1 MSTFTT
7 QDGFTWYIVQ
17 PHVAKYLH
25 NDCEVYKIYDDESE
39 ALCEEGYNFMCD
51 DSERYAIEHPSQRV
65 VYAICGADA
74 VRAYENKDYQL
85 CYDIVFNQRRGDI
98 AFFSPIAKPKDVI
111 NALRICGAVT
121 YISSDDFLKII
132 TNG

>member
-1 MSTFTT
+1 MNTITT

-51 DSERYAIEHPSQRV
+51 DSERYAIERPSQRV

-85 CYDIVFNQRRGDI
+85 CYDIVFIHGRGDI
-98 AFFSPIAKPKDVI
+98 AFFSPLAKPKDVLD
-111 NALRICGAVT
+111 ALRICDAVT
-121 YISSDDFLKII
+121 YISSDDFLRIV
-132 TNG
+132 TND